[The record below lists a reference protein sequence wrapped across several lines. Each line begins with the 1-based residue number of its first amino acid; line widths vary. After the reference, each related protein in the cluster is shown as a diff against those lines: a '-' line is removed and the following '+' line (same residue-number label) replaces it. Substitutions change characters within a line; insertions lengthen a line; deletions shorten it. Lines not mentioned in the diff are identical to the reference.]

1 MRVCERPVRFDFVSR
16 VVPNTLPEF
25 VMLTLLR
32 NASIYAPERMGE
44 ADVLIA
50 DGRIAAIGQN
60 LPSLPTDLPHES
72 YDLRGHLLIPG
83 LIDAHV
89 HLTGGGGEAGPS
101 TRVPP
106 MSLSPLLKAGITS
119 CVGVLGTDGTTRTI
133 RDLVA
138 CTLGLRELGMSAWC
152 YTGSYRIPVP
162 TLTGSVRDDVVFV
175 DPILG
180 VGELA
185 LSDHRSSQPTLDELL
200 RVASDVYV
208 AGMLSGKA
216 GVLHCHMGSGE
227 RGFQLLEQAL
237 DTAEIPARVYHPT
250 HINRERWLFDAAK
263 QLVKRGVTVDLTAF
277 PEDGETLMAADAIAE
292 WRAQGHPMDQL
303 TCSSDGAGCL
313 PTFDSEGRLVEM
325 DIGDPITLLQTIQRL
340 LELSEPL
347 ETFLPVFTSNVARVL
362 TLPQKGRVAVGA
374 DADLAVL
381 TPQGALRHVW
391 AGGQLMVQ
399 DGAVCAPGPF
409 ESPS

>member
-1 MRVCERPVRFDFVSR
+1 
-16 VVPNTLPEF
+16 
-25 VMLTLLR
+25 MLTLLR
-32 NASIYAPERMGE
+32 NASVYAPEFVGE
-44 ADVLIA
+44 SDVLIA
-50 DGRIAAIGQN
+50 DGRIAAIGEGLPA
-60 LPSLPTDLPHES
+60 LPSGVPHENH
-72 YDLRGHLLIPG
+72 DLSGHLLIPG

-89 HLTGGGGEAGPS
+89 HLSGGGGEAGPS

-106 MSLSPLLKAGITS
+106 MGLSPLLKAGITS

-138 CTLGLRELGMSAWC
+138 CTLGLRELGISAWC

-216 GVLHCHMGSGE
+216 GVLHCHMGSGD
-227 RGFQLLEQAL
+227 RGFELIEQAL

-263 QLVKRGVTVDLTAF
+263 TLVKRGVTVDLTAF
-277 PEDGETLMAADAIAE
+277 PDDGETLMAADAIAQ
-292 WRAQGHPMDQL
+292 WRAQGHPMGQL

-313 PTFDSEGRLVEM
+313 PTFDADGRLIEM
-325 DIGDPITLLQTIQRL
+325 DIGDPITLLQTIGRL
-340 LELSEPL
+340 IERSEPL
-347 ETFLPVFTSNVARVL
+347 EEILPVFTSNVARVL
-362 TLPQKGRVAVGA
+362 ALPRKGRVAVGA

-381 TPQGALRHVW
+381 TPQGELRHVW

-399 DGAVCAPGPF
+399 DGSVCTPGPF
-409 ESPS
+409 ERAS